1 VRFRRAD
8 RLPEDVRAALSV
20 QPGERV
26 IATARTRGEG
36 WVVATERALLT
47 VDGRTGW
54 TDVEHAQWY
63 DDEQVL
69 QVDPL
74 PGFGT
79 TVRLA
84 LTEPGRLPET
94 VRERVMASIVVS
106 RRVPLPGGSAR
117 VVARRSAGSDELVWQ
132 VVPDGGTDLD
142 DPGVRE
148 QVELVL
154 ARMQDELG

>member
-1 VRFRRAD
+1 M
-8 RLPEDVRAALSV
+8 E
-20 QPGERV
+20 PGERV
-26 IATARTRGEG
+26 IATARTRGDG

-47 VDGRTGW
+47 VDGRTPW

-63 DDEQVL
+63 ADEQVM

-74 PGFGT
+74 PGFGRT
-79 TVRLA
+79 LRLT

-117 VVARRSAGSDELVWQ
+117 VVARRDAGSDELTWQ
-132 VVPDGGTDLD
+132 VVPDAGTDLD
-142 DPGVRE
+142 GPGVRE
-148 QVELVL
+148 QVEVVL
-154 ARMQDELG
+154 ARLQDELR